1 MLILQRAKN
10 AIVKP
15 EQAVVLDAKL
25 SEHAALGEDDG
36 HREADG
42 RIFRQASESQTLIP
56 AMKRLSACLLS
67 AFIFTVALHGGDAE
81 ILASLKSKG
90 AELTETKGV
99 VTGLSIPD
107 CSKLT
112 PADYAQIR
120 QLTAVKLL
128 SFGKGF
134 DDAGL
139 QAIGAATAVETLS
152 TNGMDASDEGV
163 RALAMWKGLRTVSF
177 FHPGKRL
184 TGTGLAALAAVPTLE
199 RLTVAGSMTFADDG
213 MAAVATLTQL
223 RNFRTWHSGVTPEGV
238 KKLAAL
244 KNLTSIHLGQR
255 LSYTPPV
262 TLSDA
267 ALPILAELPLLGD
280 VTLAEAR
287 LTLGALSQLKKL
299 TALKRLTLDGIE
311 ISESDIAA
319 LKQQLPKVDLRW
331 TPPNAVYKK
340 RIDALFK

>member
-1 MLILQRAKN
+1 
-10 AIVKP
+10 
-15 EQAVVLDAKL
+15 
-25 SEHAALGEDDG
+25 
-36 HREADG
+36 
-42 RIFRQASESQTLIP
+42 
-56 AMKRLSACLLS
+56 MKRLAACLLP
-67 AFIFTVALHGGDAE
+67 AFLFAASLHGGDAE
-81 ILASLKSKG
+81 ILAALKSKG

-107 CSKLT
+107 CSKVT
-112 PADYAQIR
+112 ADDYAQIR
-120 QLTAVKLL
+120 QLPTVKLL

-134 DDAGL
+134 DDAAL
-139 QAIGAATAVETLS
+139 KSIGAATGVESLS

-163 RALAMWKGLRTVSF
+163 SALAAWKGLKMIAF

-184 TGTGLAALAAVPTLE
+184 TGTGLSALAALPNLE
-199 RLTVAGSMTFADDG
+199 RLTVAGSVAFADDG

-223 RNFRTWHSGVTPEGV
+223 KSFRTWHSGVTTEGV
-238 KKLAAL
+238 KQLAAL

-267 ALPILAELPLLGD
+267 ALPVLAELPLLGD

-287 LTLGALSQLKKL
+287 LTLGALGQLKKL
-299 TALKRLTLDGIE
+299 TGLKRLTLDGIE
-311 ISESDIAA
+311 IAEPDIAA
-319 LKQQLPKVDLRW
+319 LKQMLPKTDVRW
-331 TPPNAVYKK
+331 TPPNAAYKK